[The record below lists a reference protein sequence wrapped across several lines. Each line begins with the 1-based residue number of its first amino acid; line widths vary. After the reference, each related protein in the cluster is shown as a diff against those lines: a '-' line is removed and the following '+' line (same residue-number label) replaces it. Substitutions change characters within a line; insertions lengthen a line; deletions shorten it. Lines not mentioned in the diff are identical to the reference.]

1 MRIAFIGDSLTEGWP
16 GESYLERLRELL
28 PADEL
33 LNRGR
38 AGDTIVGVELRMRG
52 DGLEPVDL
60 AFIWVGVNDAFMG
73 GWSLPGVEEGG
84 AQAGEPGLARLRAAY
99 ERLLAFTLDRAAQVV
114 CVAPILPD
122 DGVEGPFRSRV
133 EEIAGMIGR
142 RRPRRG
148 PRTALRLARRRRGRE
163 ARGSVGAAHDRRR
176 APERTWR
183 GGGGRRLR
191 ERHRRGAVRCA
202 TVQPVNSDGL
212 ERPGPT
218 TLAQS
223 G

>member
-38 AGDTIVGVELRMRG
+38 AGDTIAGVELRMRG
-52 DGLEPVDL
+52 DGLDPVDL

-73 GWSLPGVEEGG
+73 GWSLPGVEGGG
-84 AQAGEPGLARLRAAY
+84 AQAGEPGLARRRAAY

-122 DGVEGPFRSRV
+122 DGVEGPFRARV
-133 EEIAGMIGR
+133 GEIAGMIGDVV
-142 RRPRRG
+142 RG
-148 PRTALRLARRRRGRE
+148 AARARLFDLHDDVVAAKRE
-163 ARGSVGAAHDRRR
+163 DPWAQLTIDGVHLSARGAEVVAAAFASVIAGVGPLRDGAS
-176 APERTWR
+176 P
-183 GGGGRRLR
+183 
-191 ERHRRGAVRCA
+191 
-202 TVQPVNSDGL
+202 
-212 ERPGPT
+212 
-218 TLAQS
+218 
-223 G
+223 